1 VHSDGAP
8 RVLKPNV
15 GYLVRRLLEREAPS
29 PALFEVIVM
38 KHPVHLVAPLAL
50 LIACASD
57 APAGAPLVS
66 DAYFT
71 GVPAQYASVE
81 DCLAHSSHPY
91 GWDCAF
97 ELALCHTGSAGL
109 RTGDVITLG
118 RYRVDTG
125 LALGTIEGTSFT
137 LDLETTTADGLGDG
151 LVWRADVQ
159 RRWMT
164 LQWDVTDCDLPP

>member
-1 VHSDGAP
+1 M
-8 RVLKPNV
+8 LKPKV
-15 GYLVRRLLEREAPS
+15 MHLVRRLLEGDAPS
-29 PALFEVIVM
+29 PAPFEVIVM
-38 KHPVHLVAPLAL
+38 SHPVHLALPLAL

-57 APAGAPLVS
+57 APAGAPLPS

-71 GVPAQYASVE
+71 GVPAQYATVD

-97 ELALCHTGSAGL
+97 ELALCHTGSAGV

-118 RYRVDTG
+118 SYRVDNGT
-125 LALGTIEGTSFT
+125 ALGTIAGTSFM
-137 LDLETTTADGLGDG
+137 LDLGTTTADGLDGG
-151 LVWRADVQ
+151 LVWHADVQ

-164 LQWDVTDCDLPP
+164 LQWDVTDCDLPPR